1 LGWCDVFFDLP
12 THKAVFEERADM
24 VRRDFQATSEPI
36 RVAVGRRLVRLGLRL
51 AGRELILVR
60 RREAHLRSESVP

>member
-1 LGWCDVFFDLP
+1 
-12 THKAVFEERADM
+12 M

>member
-1 LGWCDVFFDLP
+1 VFFDLP
-12 THKAVFEERADM
+12 TQKAVFEGRAEL

-36 RVAVGRRLVRLGLRL
+36 RVAVGRRLVWLGLRL
-51 AGRELILVR
+51 AGRELVVV